1 MSDWW
6 TRQSTTPD
14 WHLQY
19 SHDTTPDWWMIDG
32 ANMYGPQLNAGVG
45 YMDVGIDLIVGVL
58 PVGDAATQISFIVS

>member
-1 MSDWW
+1 
-6 TRQSTTPD
+6 
-14 WHLQY
+14 
-19 SHDTTPDWWMIDG
+19 MIDG